1 VLVFFCCEKG
11 KKALVLCLLNR
22 GRVPGRPGAPGGRA
36 PPGDRAGRA
45 GRAAPPPKKEP
56 EEGGEKEGG
65 DDDKE
70 GGGEGGDED
79 MADAKPGGLKPQ
91 IIIKKFNAVA
101 KWTQGDGMHTHCA
114 ICRNNLMDLC
124 IEAHGCGK
132 GCDEQNG
139 TCLIAVGQCQHH
151 FHQCCLSRFLKDHS
165 TCPACGGRDWVLH
178 HLDKQV

>member
-1 VLVFFCCEKG
+1 MK
-11 KKALVLCLLNR
+11 
-22 GRVPGRPGAPGGRA
+22 
-36 PPGDRAGRA
+36 
-45 GRAAPPPKKEP
+45 KKEDAEP
-56 EEGGEKEGG
+56 KE
-65 DDDKE
+65 D
-70 GGGEGGDED
+70 GGGEEKKEEGEDE
-79 MADAKPGGLKPQ
+79 ADAKPGGLKPQ

-151 FHQCCLSRFLKDHS
+151 FHNCCLSRFLKDHS